1 MELFFLLFVYLLIGV
16 FIAAIT
22 DRQCRKNRKFRGN
35 IMGLDRAETIWAALL
50 WPMVLVINA
59 LSLFVRAYSGAI
71 YWLSRRL
78 P

>member
-1 MELFFLLFVYLLIGV
+1 MELFLLLFIYLLIGV
-16 FIAAIT
+16 LISAIT
-22 DRQCRKNRKFRGN
+22 DRQCRKHRKFRGN
-35 IMGLDRAETIWAALL
+35 TMGLDRAEIMWASLL

-59 LSLFVRAYSGAI
+59 LSLFVGAYSSVI